1 MPAFDGFDQVAAG
14 GRDYTSIVANTAAG
28 PLGASGTIGD
38 TLDFIWVFPVTTTP
52 GAVSILD
59 GAVTVW
65 TMSGA
70 TLFSTQ
76 PFVVPMNVRA
86 KNAGGWKITTGANV
100 SALGIGLFTR

>member
-1 MPAFDGFDQVAAG
+1 MAAWDGFDQVAAG
-14 GRDYTSIVANTAAG
+14 GRDYTIVAANTAAG
-28 PLGASGTIGD
+28 PLGAAGVIGD
-38 TLDFIWVFPVTTTP
+38 TLDFIWVYPVTTTP
-52 GAVSILD
+52 GAISILD

-65 TMSGA
+65 SMSGA

-76 PFVVPMNVRA
+76 PFPVPMNLRA